1 MLIEVERLS
10 ERGADF
16 EQVYT
21 PEEFS
26 LEDDYARLAGSVRVA
41 GHASRKR
48 GEVDL
53 RGSIEASV
61 ELNCDRCLAPVAMP
75 VRLDFKAELGMTDK
89 SAGATEATEATE
101 LQDTDLD
108 FSTYDGEAINL
119 DEIVREQILLSL
131 PARQL
136 CSDDCK
142 GLCLDCGAN
151 LNEQTCD
158 CKRNETDPRWSVLAE
173 LNKGVNRKS

>member
-10 ERGADF
+10 ERGEDF
-16 EQVYT
+16 EQVYS

-26 LEDDYARLAGSVRVA
+26 LEDEHAQLASRVRVT

-48 GEVDL
+48 GEV
-53 RGSIEASV
+53 RVEGSIDTAV
-61 ELNCDRCLAPVAMP
+61 ELSCDRCLAPVALP
-75 VRLDFKAELGMTDK
+75 VKLDFKAELGTTDQA
-89 SAGATEATEATE
+89 SGATEATE
-101 LQDTDLD
+101 LQDADLD
-108 FSTYDGEAINL
+108 FSIYEGEAINL

-136 CSDDCK
+136 CSDECR
-142 GLCLDCGAN
+142 GLCPDCGAN

-158 CKRNETDPRWSVLAE
+158 CVRHETDPRWSALAE
-173 LNKGVNRKS
+173 MKKDVNRQS

>member
-10 ERGADF
+10 AQGEDF
-16 EQVYT
+16 EQIYS

-26 LEDDYARLAGSVRVA
+26 LEDEYARLAGEVRVA

-53 RGSIEASV
+53 RGSIETAV
-61 ELNCDRCLAPVAMP
+61 ELNCDRCLAPVAIP
-75 VRLDFKAELGMTDK
+75 VRLDFRAELGTTDQ
-89 SAGATEATEATE
+89 SAATTEATE
-101 LQDTDLD
+101 LQDADLD
-108 FSTYDGEAINL
+108 FSTYDGEAVNL

-136 CSDDCK
+136 CSVDCK
-142 GLCLDCGAN
+142 GLCPDCGAN

-158 CKRNETDPRWSVLAE
+158 CARNETDPRWSALAE
-173 LNKGVNRKS
+173 LKKP